1 MNTGI
6 VLSRH
11 GSFQEIMDKMGG
23 DRSFMVE
30 RFVVKKYA
38 EKSDGVFVF
47 SHDSKNF
54 EEMFPKNC
62 RHVRFYNAF
71 LYSLFGWII
80 ILYYVMRF
88 RIKIL
93 HVESVSGMLSVPFV
107 NKLTSAKVLL
117 DYLYLWHQPIES
129 RIKRSFIMR
138 LESFLL
144 NFADYFIAA
153 NKDVR
158 KFVGDRGE
166 ILGIPGNSLILD
178 SFRDPEPDKKISGLK
193 GKKLIFIGRLIKIK
207 DPFTLIKSF
216 NNVRGKFPDTHL
228 IICGDGE
235 QRKEC
240 ENAAGGNVHFMGF
253 AKNIP
258 SLLKASD
265 IFVLPSLFDAS
276 PRALV
281 EAMGTGLACIATKVG
296 GVPDYLDESCG
307 ILIEPGNEKMLTE
320 KIIYLLSKPDE
331 AKRLGRKA
339 RERIFKH
346 YDLEKNIEK
355 EIDFLVSKIR

>member
-11 GSFQEIMDKMGG
+11 GSFQEITDKMGG
-23 DRSFMVE
+23 DKSFMVE
-30 RFVVKKYA
+30 LFVVKKYA
-38 EKSDGVFVF
+38 EKSDKVFVF

-54 EEMFPKNC
+54 EDVFPDNC
-62 RHVRFYNAF
+62 KHVRFYNTF
-71 LYSLFGWII
+71 LYSLFGWIT

-93 HVESVSGMLSVPFV
+93 HVESVSGMLAVLFV
-107 NKLTSAKVLL
+107 NRLTSAKVLL

-129 RIKRSFIMR
+129 CIKRAFIMK

-144 NFADYFIAA
+144 NFADYFVAA
-153 NKDVR
+153 NKDIR

-166 ILGIPGNSLILD
+166 ILEIPANSLILD
-178 SFRDPEPDKKISGLK
+178 SFSNPKPDKKISGLK
-193 GKKLIFIGRLIKIK
+193 GKKIIFIGRLIKIK
-207 DPFTLIKSF
+207 DPLTLIKSF
-216 NNVRGKFPDTHL
+216 NNVREEFPDTHL

-235 QRKEC
+235 QRGEC
-240 ENAAGGNVHFMGF
+240 ENTAKGNVHFLGF

-265 IFVLPSLFDAS
+265 IFILPSLFDAS

-307 ILIEPGNEKMLTE
+307 ILIEPENEKMLTE
-320 KIIYLLSKPDE
+320 KMIYLLSKPGE
-331 AKRLGRKA
+331 AKKLGKKA
-339 RERIFKH
+339 REKIFKH

-355 EIDFLVSKIR
+355 EIDFLAGKIG